1 MLISNTM
8 MTAYY
13 LGWKIILLRKSKNL
27 SFSGTYKYYLILL
40 PVLFLISNVFSKEI
54 IIEPGENAHERLQE
68 AMILMEEGDT
78 LLIKSG
84 YYSFEDGL
92 SLDIDGVT
100 VIGEGMDKTILD
112 FKNQQSGA
120 QGLLVTSNKVTLK
133 DFAILDAKGD
143 ALKVIGAMGIN
154 MINLRTEWTGGPK
167 STNGAYGFYPVESE
181 DVLIDGCVAIGASDA
196 GIYVGQSKN
205 IIVRNSIAQYNVAG
219 IEIENSY
226 YADVYNNLASHNTG
240 GILIFDLPDLPQQ
253 GGHHIR
259 VFENQSIDNDTDN
272 FAPEG
277 NIVGEVPRGTGII
290 IMANSDVEVFN
301 NLLSGNG
308 TVNLS
313 IVSYSDETDDPNYYP
328 HPKRI
333 QVHNNTYG
341 PAGFDPDI
349 NTGELAKTLFEISNG
364 NMPDI
369 FWDGVAPLSQL
380 IFGQPEE
387 EKLIISEDP
396 DVTFLTIS
404 AIKYMMGFS
413 NSTLTDID
421 EFQGVINPLQPI
433 DIDGI

>member
-1 MLISNTM
+1 MILI
-8 MTAYY
+8 
-13 LGWKIILLRKSKNL
+13 
-27 SFSGTYKYYLILL
+27 
-40 PVLFLISNVFSKEI
+40 ISIQSYAKEI
-54 IIEPGENAHERLQE
+54 IINPGENAQEELQE
-68 AMILMEEGDT
+68 ALILMSEGDT
-78 LLIKSG
+78 LIMRSG
-84 YYSFEDGL
+84 FYSFEDGI
-92 SLDIDGVT
+92 SLDVDNVT
-100 VIGEGMDKTILD
+100 VTGEGMNETILD

-120 QGLLVTSNKVTLK
+120 QGFLVTSNKVTLK

-143 ALKVIGAMGIN
+143 ALKVIGSKGIN

-181 DVLIDGCVAIGASDA
+181 DVLIDGCIAIGASDA

-259 VFENQSIDNDTDN
+259 VFDNKSIDNDTDN

-290 IMANSDVEVFN
+290 IMANSDVEIFN
-301 NLLSGNG
+301 NVMSGNG

-313 IVSYSDETDDPNYYP
+313 VVSYSDKTDDPNYYP
-328 HPKRI
+328 HPRRI
-333 QVHNNTYG
+333 QIHNNTYG
-341 PAGFDPDI
+341 PGGFDPDI
-349 NTGELAKTLFEISNG
+349 ETGELAKALYEISNG

-369 FWDGVAPLSQL
+369 FWDGVVPISQM
-380 IFGQPEE
+380 IFGQPNED
-387 EKLIISEDP
+387 KLKMKENS
-396 DVTFLTIS
+396 DVSFLTIS
-404 AIKYMMGFS
+404 PLKYILGFS
-413 NSTLTDID
+413 NPIKTEKK
-421 EFQGVINPLQPI
+421 EFTGAINPLEPI
-433 DIDGI
+433 VINGIQQ

>member
-1 MLISNTM
+1 MILI
-8 MTAYY
+8 
-13 LGWKIILLRKSKNL
+13 
-27 SFSGTYKYYLILL
+27 
-40 PVLFLISNVFSKEI
+40 ISIQSYAKEI
-54 IIEPGENAHERLQE
+54 IINPGENAQEELQE
-68 AMILMEEGDT
+68 ALILMSEGDT
-78 LLIKSG
+78 LIMRSG
-84 YYSFEDGL
+84 FYSFEDGI
-92 SLDIDGVT
+92 SLDVDNVT
-100 VIGEGMDKTILD
+100 VIGEGMNETILD

-120 QGLLVTSNKVTLK
+120 QGFLVTSNKVTLK

-143 ALKVIGAMGIN
+143 ALKVIGSKGIN

-181 DVLIDGCVAIGASDA
+181 DVLIDGCIAIGASDA

-259 VFENQSIDNDTDN
+259 VFDNKSIDNDTDN

-290 IMANSDVEVFN
+290 IMANSDVEIFN
-301 NLLSGNG
+301 NVMSGNG

-313 IVSYSDETDDPNYYP
+313 VVSYSDKTDDPNYYP
-328 HPKRI
+328 HPRRI
-333 QVHNNTYG
+333 QIHNNTYG
-341 PAGFDPDI
+341 PGGFDPDI
-349 NTGELAKTLFEISNG
+349 ETGELAKALYEISNG

-369 FWDGVAPLSQL
+369 FWDGVVPISQM
-380 IFGQPEE
+380 IFGQPNED
-387 EKLIISEDP
+387 KLKMKENS
-396 DVTFLTIS
+396 DVSFLTIS
-404 AIKYMMGFS
+404 PLKYILGFS
-413 NSTLTDID
+413 NPIKTEKK
-421 EFQGVINPLQPI
+421 EFTGAINPLEPI
-433 DIDGI
+433 VINGIQQ